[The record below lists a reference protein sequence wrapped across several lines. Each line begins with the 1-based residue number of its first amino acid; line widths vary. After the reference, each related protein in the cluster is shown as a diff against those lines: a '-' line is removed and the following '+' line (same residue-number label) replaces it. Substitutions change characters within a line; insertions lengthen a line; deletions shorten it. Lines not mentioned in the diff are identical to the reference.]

1 MNPLIEKTATALNAH
16 GFDVYTV
23 ENGLAARDL
32 VLSLIGKN
40 ESITFGG
47 SATVNELGV
56 TDALKSGGYLVYD
69 RMEVPPAE
77 RLAFSRE
84 HFFSDWFLMGSNA
97 ITEEGELLNLDGNG
111 NRVAALIFGPK
122 NVIVVAGINKIV
134 PDMPSAYERV
144 RKVAAPR
151 NAQRFP
157 LDTPCK
163 KTGACADCLSPDTI
177 CAQFVRTRVCKPRGR
192 IKVILVNENLGF

>member
-1 MNPLIEKTATALNAH
+1 MNPLIEKTAAALQKRGFEVHTAESGA
-16 GFDVYTV
+16 D
-23 ENGLAARDL
+23 ARAL
-32 VLSLIGKN
+32 VLSMIEKN

-47 SATVNELGV
+47 SATVNELGIIE
-56 TDALKSGGYLVYD
+56 ALKAEGYLTYD
-69 RMEVPPAE
+69 RMEVAPAE
-77 RLAFSRE
+77 RLAFSRA

-111 NRVAALIFGPK
+111 NRVAALIFGPT
-122 NVIVVAGINKIV
+122 NVIVVAGLNKIV
-134 PDMPSAYERV
+134 PDMSSAYERV